1 MIWNPIELLTRLL
14 ALLDRHRGASV
25 LFGSVLLS
33 LLLFAKGESLG
44 PPLRRLSDL
53 AIGPV
58 QALTSSTL
66 ALLNVWVWKENADLQ
81 ARLLVERTD
90 RVALEELRLENSRLR
105 SLLAFPAPGGFRT
118 IPCSVIG
125 LVAEPFGASL
135 TIDRGRS
142 AGLSGGEAVVSVDGL
157 VGRVVEVS
165 GGTSRV
171 RMVNHYEAPVGV
183 RVQRNRVAGV
193 MEWDPSAG
201 RLSMRNV
208 PATEEVAEGDTLVTS
223 GLGGVYPEGLY
234 VGRVAAVHLDPMGIV
249 HDIAVTPGARFHRL
263 EELFVLKPLLPS
275 ASPLVPRPFPLS
287 PSTTTPPAFSPA
299 DPAAETPASADSAT
313 TTSPSPGRP

>member
-25 LFGSVLLS
+25 LTGSVLLS

-44 PPLRRLSDL
+44 PPLRRVADL

-58 QALTSSTL
+58 QALTSNTL

-81 ARLLVERTD
+81 ARLLEERTD
-90 RVALEELRLENSRLR
+90 RVTLEELRLENARLR
-105 SLLAFPAPGGFRT
+105 SLLQFPAPGGFRT

-142 AGLSGGEAVVSVDGL
+142 AGLEGGEAVVSVDGL

-165 GGTSRV
+165 GGTARV

-193 MEWDPSAG
+193 MEWDPGVG
-201 RLSMRNV
+201 RLRMRNV
-208 PATEEVAEGDTLVTS
+208 PATEEVAEGDTLLTS
-223 GLGGVYPEGLY
+223 GLGGVYPDGLF
-234 VGRVAAVHLDPMGIV
+234 VGRVAAVELDPMGIV
-249 HDIAVTPGARFHRL
+249 HDIIVTPGARFHRL

-275 ASPLVPRPFPLS
+275 VSPLVV
-287 PSTTTPPAFSPA
+287 PPAPSRTVAPPG
-299 DPAAETPASADSAT
+299 PAAGD
-313 TTSPSPGRP
+313 TSRIGGP